1 MKAATGDLRPL
12 KRYSLMKAVSMHF
25 TTDFATATMHWR
37 AQFLPYKIHA
47 FNGPSAGDVRYA
59 SSHGLQG
66 QRAINSKDS
75 ACFWWTLY
83 VVVSSLAGQAA
94 WLSLPLAKVLL
105 FWSLRAP

>member
-1 MKAATGDLRPL
+1 MKAL
-12 KRYSLMKAVSMHF
+12 SMHF
-25 TTDFATATMHWR
+25 TTDFATPTIHWS
-37 AQFLPYKIHA
+37 AWSLPYHLHA
-47 FNGPSAGDVRYA
+47 FEGPSAGDVRYA

-83 VVVSSLAGQAA
+83 VVVSSLAGQSAC
-94 WLSLPLAKVLL
+94 LSLPLARVLL